1 MIVQPTPKGAWKIT
15 FLLFLFML
23 VNFADKIVVGLAG
36 VPIMT
41 DLKLEPAQF
50 GLLGSSFFILFSVSA
65 IVVGFIVNKVPTR
78 YVLLT
83 LAVIWALAQ
92 FPMVGT
98 VSFTTLL
105 ICRIVLGAG
114 EGPAFSVAAHAIYK
128 WFPDEKRTL
137 PTAILS
143 QGSAFGVIL
152 AVPALNWI
160 IVNHSWHHAFGALG
174 IVGLI
179 WTVAWFAFGK
189 EGPLVSTAAAAADE
203 Q

>member
-1 MIVQPTPKGAWKIT
+1 MVAEPTPKGAWRIT
-15 FLLFLFML
+15 FLLFLFMV

-50 GLLGSSFFILFSVSA
+50 GMLGSSFFILFLVSA

-105 ICRIVLGAG
+105 ICRIVL
-114 EGPAFSVAAHAIYK
+114 
-128 WFPDEKRTL
+128 
-137 PTAILS
+137 
-143 QGSAFGVIL
+143 
-152 AVPALNWI
+152 
-160 IVNHSWHHAFGALG
+160 
-174 IVGLI
+174 
-179 WTVAWFAFGK
+179 
-189 EGPLVSTAAAAADE
+189 
-203 Q
+203 